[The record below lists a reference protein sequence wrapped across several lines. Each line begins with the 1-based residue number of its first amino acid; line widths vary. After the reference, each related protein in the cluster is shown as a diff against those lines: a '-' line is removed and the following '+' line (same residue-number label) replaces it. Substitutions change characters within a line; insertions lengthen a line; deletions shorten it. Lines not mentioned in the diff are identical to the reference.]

1 MNVDHESGTIIR
13 KLFPSASADFYTR
26 NSSKTT
32 KLERDSGNA
41 PLEKKKV
48 QRRSSQKFLI
58 RVTSIRK
65 RLIDEDN
72 LCEKFA
78 IDLCRYASGGAF
90 GDEASTT
97 KIETC
102 QRKTEKGEQEKT
114 IIQIYLIDNNE
125 TIL

>member
-1 MNVDHESGTIIR
+1 MNNDNESDAIIR
-13 KLFPSASADFYTR
+13 KLFPSASADFYAR
-26 NSSKTT
+26 NSSKTA
-32 KLERDSGNA
+32 KLERDSGDA

-58 RVTSIRK
+58 RITSVRK

-72 LCEKFA
+72 LCSKFFC
-78 IDLCRYASGGAF
+78 DLCRYASGGVF